1 MAISKEQQSAYQRW
15 EMASFGDERPSTLAR
30 RAAEQPSAPA
40 ASAGVSLNSLG
51 LGLPPNVML
60 PSVEEL
66 EAMREAARQE
76 GFAQGLDEGRVQGRA
91 DGQAEGRAEGYA
103 EGFAAGSAEGE
114 QAAKE
119 ELEQLRT
126 VAASFGNAVAQAD
139 ETIARDV
146 LDLALRLARGMVR
159 TGLDVR
165 PELIMSVVRDAINQ
179 LPILQQPAL
188 LMLNPQDAE
197 LVRHGMAEELATG
210 GWRIIENATIAR
222 GGCRVETASNQIDA
236 QVEARWQRLTHAL
249 AANVD
254 WLSP

>member
-40 ASAGVSLNSLG
+40 APAGVSLGSLG
-51 LGLPPNVML
+51 LDLPPNVML

-76 GFAQGLDEGRVQGRA
+76 GFAQGLDEGRTQGH
-91 DGQAEGRAEGYA
+91 AEGHAAGHA

-126 VAASFGNAVAQAD
+126 VAASFGDAVSQAD
-139 ETIARDV
+139 ETIAKDV

-210 GWRIIENATIAR
+210 GWRIIENGAIAR

>member
-1 MAISKEQQSAYQRW
+1 MAIPKEQQSAYQRW

-30 RAAEQPSAPA
+30 RAAEAAPP
-40 ASAGVSLNSLG
+40 AGVSLNSVG
-51 LGLPPNVML
+51 LDLPPDVML

-76 GFAQGLDEGRVQGRA
+76 GFEQGLDEGRTQ
-91 DGQAEGRAEGYA
+91 GRAEGHA
-103 EGFAAGSAEGE
+103 EGFTAGSAEGE
-114 QAAKE
+114 QAAQL

-126 VAASFGNAVAQAD
+126 VAASFGEAVAQAD

-188 LMLNPQDAE
+188 LTLNPQDAE
-197 LVRHGMAEELATG
+197 LVRHGMADELASG
-210 GWRIIENATIAR
+210 GWRIIENAAIAR

-249 AANVD
+249 AADVD

>member
-1 MAISKEQQSAYQRW
+1 MAIPKEQQSAYQRW

-30 RAAEQPSAPA
+30 RAAE
-40 ASAGVSLNSLG
+40 ASPPAGVSING
-51 LGLPPNVML
+51 LDLPPNVML

-76 GFAQGLDEGRVQGRA
+76 GFQQGLDEGRTQGHT
-91 DGQAEGRAEGYA
+91 EGHAAGHA
-103 EGFAAGSAEGE
+103 AGFAAGSAEGE
-114 QAAKE
+114 QAARE

-126 VAASFGNAVAQAD
+126 VAASFGEAVAQAD
-139 ETIARDV
+139 ETIAKDV

-188 LMLNPQDAE
+188 LTLNPHDAE

-210 GWRIIENATIAR
+210 GWRIVENATIAR

>member
-30 RAAEQPSAPA
+30 RAAEQPSPPLAP
-40 ASAGVSLNSLG
+40 AGVSLNSIG
-51 LGLPPNVML
+51 AGLPPNVML

-76 GFAQGLDEGRVQGRA
+76 GFAQGLDEGRVQGH
-91 DGQAEGRAEGYA
+91 AEGRAEGHA

-114 QAAKE
+114 QAAMQ

-126 VAASFGNAVAQAD
+126 VAASFGTAVAQAD
-139 ETIARDV
+139 ETIAKDV

-210 GWRIIENATIAR
+210 GWRIVENGSIAR

>member
-1 MAISKEQQSAYQRW
+1 MAIPKEQQSAYQRW

-30 RAAEQPSAPA
+30 RAAE
-40 ASAGVSLNSLG
+40 ASPPAGVSING
-51 LGLPPNVML
+51 LDLPPNVML

-76 GFAQGLDEGRVQGRA
+76 GFQQGLDEGRTQ
-91 DGQAEGRAEGYA
+91 GRAEGHA
-103 EGFAAGSAEGE
+103 DGFAAGSAEGE
-114 QAAKE
+114 QAAAQ

-126 VAASFGNAVAQAD
+126 VAASFGEAVAQAD
-139 ETIARDV
+139 ETIAKDV

-188 LMLNPQDAE
+188 LMLNPHDAE

-210 GWRIIENATIAR
+210 GWRIIENAAIAR

>member
-30 RAAEQPSAPA
+30 RAAEQPPPPA
-40 ASAGVSLNSLG
+40 APAGVSLNSLG

-76 GFAQGLDEGRVQGRA
+76 GFAQGLDEGRTQGH
-91 DGQAEGRAEGYA
+91 AEGRAEGHA

-114 QAAKE
+114 QAAMQ

-139 ETIARDV
+139 ETIAKDV

-210 GWRIIENATIAR
+210 GWRIVENGSIAR